1 MSMSANQ
8 PRRQWLFDTAIYA
21 YTLLILSY
29 TILFLSRLVGPF
41 TIPELDQEWFL
52 ANMNIVSK
60 VVLAEIAIAAA
71 LSFAALKFS
80 WHTIGAKLFRSQ
92 VSPWQPEID
101 TSKAWTWANVHLGFI
116 FLSSVLISLKI
127 TQASL
132 FELVDREG
140 LAGAFRMWNGLAHPN
155 LNLLSKAIL
164 EAISTIYIAF
174 LATIIAIPVAFT
186 LAFFCAK
193 NLMNTPVTRA
203 FYLLVR
209 LFANTTRSV
218 EPLIWALIFTVW
230 VGVGPFA
237 GMLALM
243 VHSVASL
250 AKYYSE
256 IIENVSE
263 GPLDAVRS
271 TGANKIQLVWYAV
284 VPQIILPYIAM
295 TLYLWDTNVRMATVI
310 GLVGGGGIGT
320 LLIQYQGQA
329 MWPEVGCIILVI
341 AVIVWIMDLAS
352 AYIREALK

>member
-1 MSMSANQ
+1 MSANRS
-8 PRRQWLFDTAIYA
+8 RRQWLFDTAIYA

-29 TILFLSRLVGPF
+29 AVLFLYGMIGPL
-41 TIPELDQEWFL
+41 TIPALDQEWFL
-52 ANMNIVSK
+52 ANMNIVSN
-60 VVLAEIAIAAA
+60 VVLAELAIAAA

-80 WHTIGAKLFRSQ
+80 WNTIGAKLFRSQ
-92 VSPWQPEID
+92 ISSKPW
-101 TSKAWTWANVHLGFI
+101 TCANVHLGFI
-116 FLSSVLISLKI
+116 FLSSVLISLQV

-132 FELVDREG
+132 FELLDREG

-174 LATIIAIPVAFT
+174 LATVIAIPVAFT

-193 NLMNTPVTRA
+193 NLMNTPITRA
-203 FYLLVR
+203 LYLLVR
-209 LFANTTRSV
+209 LFTNTTRSV

-250 AKYYSE
+250 TKYYSE

-320 LLIQYQGQA
+320 LLVQYQGQA

-341 AVIVWIMDLAS
+341 AIIVWIMDLAS